1 MRFATGPFTRFQR
14 SYSELMDYYGD
25 FWRLR
30 LSSDVSPSQ
39 KKLRVQQKSPPS
51 GLIDDDTKRYLLAPF
66 KKINSIIGRVTTG
79 IARLAQRRSWPTDTG
94 PRQRPRRRHRH
105 GKSQSDHDHEELR
118 SFESNNKVEETHGPP
133 LSVSSEHPGQLTA
146 PSAR

>member
-14 SYSELMDYYGD
+14 SYSELFDYYGD

-39 KKLRVQQKSPPS
+39 KHLRVQHKSPPS
-51 GLIDDDTKRYLLAPF
+51 GIIDDDTKRYLLAPF
-66 KKINSIIGRVTTG
+66 KKINNIIGRVTTG
-79 IARLAQRRSWPTDTG
+79 IARLAQRRSWSTDTG
-94 PRQRPRRRHRH
+94 PRQHPRRRHRH
-105 GKSQSDHDHEELR
+105 GKSQSDHDHEESR
-118 SFESNNKVEETHGPP
+118 IFESNNKVEETYGPP